1 MKSNKF
7 NVILMRDDTSV
18 KNFRLSTFWIKLLL
32 LIFVLLIIA
41 SGTGIYLSYVFYEE
55 KSEMALLY
63 ERKAESL
70 NEAERELKRLQNV
83 EKMFESYNEDQL
95 RSLLIVQR
103 QEEHREEHQDS
114 TTAVDLGDILEPLD
128 KNIVSVSNVQA
139 RFVQGRM
146 RVQLEVNNL
155 AGNETVSGRI
165 HIFLIRNDGTTIDL
179 NLEDRELYYAIARF
193 KKIDTTFSLP
203 EEVDQE
209 SIFALRIKARDEE
222 GSTVYS
228 DVFLISSIL
237 V

>member
-103 QEEHREEHQDS
+103 QEEHQES
-114 TTAVDLGDILEPLD
+114 TSAVDLGDILEPLD